1 MQNGNGGDTVGIGEL
16 GSNGMYMLPLGVGR
30 EASLGKGCYLI
41 DVLSGDGMITY
52 GMTQVRDVI
61 EIEIIK
67 LVLHNRVEL
76 FILIKGEDD
85 DVFSD
90 ERPFIPG
97 QVLTNIIHRVV
108 EDRIDGL
115 QFSFFPFFIYNKVVV
130 VIRERVTVC
139 FLRHNCFVRFD

>member
-97 QVLTNIIHRVV
+97 QVLTNIMHRVV

-115 QFSFFPFFIYNKVVV
+115 QFSFFPFFIYNNVV
-130 VIRERVTVC
+130 VI
-139 FLRHNCFVRFD
+139 FM

>member
-1 MQNGNGGDTVGIGEL
+1 MQNGNGGDTVGIGEF

-41 DVLSGDGMITY
+41 DVFSGDSMITD
-52 GMTQVRDVI
+52 GMAQVGDVI
-61 EIEIIK
+61 KIEIIK
-67 LVLHNRVEL
+67 LVLHNGLEF

-90 ERPFIPG
+90 ERPFILG
-97 QVLTNIIHRVV
+97 QVLTNIMHRVV

-115 QFSFFPFFIYNKVVV
+115 QFSFFPFFIYNNVA
-130 VIRERVTVC
+130 VI
-139 FLRHNCFVRFD
+139 FI

>member
-97 QVLTNIIHRVV
+97 QVLTNIMHRVV

-115 QFSFFPFFIYNKVVV
+115 QFSFFPFFIYLKSASN
-130 VIRERVTVC
+130 
-139 FLRHNCFVRFD
+139 LNGNLNCSKELEHYAS

>member
-1 MQNGNGGDTVGIGEL
+1 MQNGNGGDTVGIGEF

-41 DVLSGDGMITY
+41 DVFSGDSMITD
-52 GMTQVRDVI
+52 GMAQVGDVI
-61 EIEIIK
+61 KIEIIR
-67 LVLHNRVEL
+67 LVLHNGLEF

-97 QVLTNIIHRVV
+97 QVLTNIMHRVV

-115 QFSFFPFFIYNKVVV
+115 QFSFFPFFIYNNVVV
-130 VIRERVTVC
+130 VIRERIINR

>member
-1 MQNGNGGDTVGIGEL
+1 MQNGNGGDTVGIGEF

-41 DVLSGDGMITY
+41 DVLSGDGMITD

-67 LVLHNRVEL
+67 LVLHNRVEF
-76 FILIKGEDD
+76 FILVEGEDD

-90 ERPFIPG
+90 ERPFILG
-97 QVLTNIIHRVV
+97 QVLTNIMHRVV
-108 EDRIDGL
+108 EDRINGL
-115 QFSFFPFFIYNKVVV
+115 HISFFPFFIYNKVA
-130 VIRERVTVC
+130 VIIM
-139 FLRHNCFVRFD
+139 

>member
-1 MQNGNGGDTVGIGEL
+1 MQNGNGGDTVGIGEF

-41 DVLSGDGMITY
+41 DVLSGDSMITD
-52 GMTQVRDVI
+52 GMAQVGDVV

-67 LVLHNRVEL
+67 LVLHNWLEL

-85 DVFSD
+85 DIFSD
-90 ERPFIPG
+90 DSPFILG
-97 QVLTNIIHRVV
+97 QVLTNIMHRVV

-115 QFSFFPFFIYNKVVV
+115 QFSFFPFFIYNNVV
-130 VIRERVTVC
+130 VIFIGRTTIG
-139 FLRHNCFVRFD
+139 FF

>member
-1 MQNGNGGDTVGIGEL
+1 MQNGNGGDTVGIGEF

-41 DVLSGDGMITY
+41 DVLSGDSMITD
-52 GMTQVRDVI
+52 GMTQVRDVV

-67 LVLHNRVEL
+67 LVLHNRVEF
-76 FILIKGEDD
+76 FILVEGEDD

-90 ERPFIPG
+90 ESSFILG
-97 QVLTNIIHRVV
+97 QVLTNIMHRVV

-115 QFSFFPFFIYNKVVV
+115 QFSFFPFFIYNNVVV
-130 VIRERVTVC
+130 VIRERMIS
-139 FLRHNCFVRFD
+139 RFF

>member
-1 MQNGNGGDTVGIGEL
+1 MQNGNGGDTVGIGEF
-16 GSNGMYMLPLGVGR
+16 GCNGMYMLPLGVGR

-97 QVLTNIIHRVV
+97 QVLTNIMHRVV

-115 QFSFFPFFIYNKVVV
+115 QFSFFPFFIYNKVA
-130 VIRERVTVC
+130 VI
-139 FLRHNCFVRFD
+139 FI

>member
-1 MQNGNGGDTVGIGEL
+1 MQNRNGCDTVGIGEL

-67 LVLHNRVEL
+67 LVLHNRVEF
-76 FILIKGEDD
+76 FILIEGEDD

-90 ERPFIPG
+90 ESSFILG
-97 QVLTNIIHRVV
+97 QVLTNIMHRVV

-115 QFSFFPFFIYNKVVV
+115 QFSFFPFFIYNNVVV
-130 VIRERVTVC
+130 VIRER
-139 FLRHNCFVRFD
+139 LISRFF

>member
-41 DVLSGDGMITY
+41 DVLSGNGMISY

-97 QVLTNIIHRVV
+97 QVLTNIMHRVV

-115 QFSFFPFFIYNKVVV
+115 QFSFFPFFIYNNVVV
-130 VIRERVTVC
+130 VIRERMINR

>member
-1 MQNGNGGDTVGIGEL
+1 MQNGNGGDTVGIGEF

-41 DVLSGDGMITY
+41 DVLSGDSMITD

-61 EIEIIK
+61 EIKIIK
-67 LVLHNRVEL
+67 LVLHNGVEF
-76 FILIKGEDD
+76 FILIEGEDD

-90 ERPFIPG
+90 ESSFILG
-97 QVLTNIIHRVV
+97 QVLTNIMHRVV

-115 QFSFFPFFIYNKVVV
+115 QFSFFPFFIYINVV
-130 VIRERVTVC
+130 VIIV
-139 FLRHNCFVRFD
+139 